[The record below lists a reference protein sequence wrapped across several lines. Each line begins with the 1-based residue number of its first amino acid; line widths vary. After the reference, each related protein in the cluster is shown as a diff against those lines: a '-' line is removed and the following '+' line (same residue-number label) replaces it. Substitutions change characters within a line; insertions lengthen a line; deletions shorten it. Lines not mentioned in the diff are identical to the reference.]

1 MNKKV
6 THYAHFTTLEAF
18 KLMLDS
24 KENESKR
31 DSKDNNQSLNFRATI
46 YNQMNDGNECLILRN
61 KYFTESKKKT
71 ERHNDF
77 NNWLK
82 TNGEPFIISF
92 IDANVSNS
100 SKGISKDVPMWQ
112 AYGSN
117 GKGIIL
123 VFEFD
128 NKVES
133 NGWKLIKCDYLSNTD
148 ADKKVTELNK
158 QKGLNLETLNELFI
172 KTKGKEW
179 EHEKEWRL
187 YKNCNL
193 EEISTY
199 AKTPH
204 RIIECSFFNIPFKY
218 LKRIIIGN
226 QLDNEVTKNVITHLL
241 QKAGYNEELIIE
253 HSNLNLRD

>member
-1 MNKKV
+1 
-6 THYAHFTTLEAF
+6 
-18 KLMLDS
+18 MLDS
-24 KENESKR
+24 KENELKLVSKENE
-31 DSKDNNQSLNFRATI
+31 SKLDNKGNEQSLHFRATI

-71 ERHNDF
+71 ERQNDF

-100 SKGISKDVPMWQ
+100 AKGISKNVPMWQ
-112 AYGSN
+112 TYGSN

-128 NKVES
+128 NKIES

-148 ADKKVTELNK
+148 ADKKVIKLNK
-158 QKGLNLETLNELFI
+158 HKELDSETLNELFI

-199 AKTPH
+199 ENIKQEDVKYSFIDIP
-204 RIIECSFFNIPFKY
+204 IEY
-218 LKRIIIGN
+218 LSRIIIGN
-226 QLDNEVTKNVITHLL
+226 QLDFEPSKDEIIQLLKNKGCSIFP
-241 QKAGYNEELIIE
+241 KIE
-253 HSNLNLRD
+253 QSKLALKD

>member
-1 MNKKV
+1 MSKKLI
-6 THYAHFTTLEAF
+6 HYAHFTTLEAF
-18 KLMLDS
+18 KSMLES
-24 KENESKR
+24 KENEKKR
-31 DSKDNNQSLNFRATI
+31 DNKGNEQSLHFRATI

-71 ERHNDF
+71 EMQNDF
-77 NNWLK
+77 NSWLK
-82 TNGEPFIISF
+82 KNGEPFIISF

-100 SKGISKDVPMWQ
+100 AKGISKNVPMWQ
-112 AYGSN
+112 AYGRN

-128 NKVES
+128 DKIDLK
-133 NGWKLIKCDYLSNTD
+133 GWKLIKCDYLSNTE
-148 ADKKVTELNK
+148 ADNKVIELNN
-158 QKGLNLETLNELFI
+158 QKGLNSETLNELFI

-199 AKTPH
+199 EKTPH
-204 RIIECSFFNIPFKY
+204 RIIECSYFNIPFKY

-226 QLDNEVTKNVITHLL
+226 QLDNEVTQNVITHLL
-241 QKAGYNEELIIE
+241 QKAGYNEQLIIE

>member
-1 MNKKV
+1 MSKKV
-6 THYAHFTTLEAF
+6 TYYAHFTTLEAL

-24 KENESKR
+24 KEDESKL
-31 DSKDNNQSLNFRATI
+31 DYKGNDHTLHFRATI

-71 ERHNDF
+71 ERQNDF

-82 TNGEPFIISF
+82 MNGEPFIISF

-100 SKGISKDVPMWQ
+100 AKGISKNVPMWQ

-128 NKVES
+128 DKIDF
-133 NGWKLIKCDYLSNTD
+133 NGWELIKCEYLSMTD
-148 ADKKVTELNK
+148 ADNKIIELNK
-158 QKGLNLETLNELFI
+158 QNDIENKDLNELFI

-187 YKNCNL
+187 YKNCKL

-204 RIIECSFFNIPFKY
+204 RIIECSYFNIPFEN

-226 QLDNEVTKNVITHLL
+226 QLDNEVTKNVITHLF
-241 QKAGYNEELIIE
+241 QKTGYNGQILIE

>member
-1 MNKKV
+1 MSKKV

-18 KLMLDS
+18 ESMLNS
-24 KENESKR
+24 KENEKKR
-31 DSKDNNQSLNFRATI
+31 DNKGNEQSLLFRATI

-71 ERHNDF
+71 EMQNDF

-100 SKGISKDVPMWQ
+100 AKGISKNVPMWQ
-112 AYGSN
+112 TYGSN

-128 NKVES
+128 DKIDLK
-133 NGWKLIKCDYLSNTD
+133 GWKLIKCDYLSNTE
-148 ADKKVTELNK
+148 ADNKVIELNN
-158 QKGLNLETLNELFI
+158 QKGLNSETLNELFI

-199 AKTPH
+199 EKTPH
-204 RIIECSFFNIPFKY
+204 RIIECSYFNIPFKY

-226 QLDNEVTKNVITHLL
+226 QLDFEPSKDEIMQLLKNKGCSIFP
-241 QKAGYNEELIIE
+241 KIE
-253 HSNLNLRD
+253 QSKLALKD